1 MKMNKEHRN
10 TTKRK
15 KEWIPVSKK
24 LPKEGVKVLVWY
36 EYFRYGTYNR
46 LFQTYGLGYVY
57 RGEFAPFINGGKR
70 MAAVKSNCMDAASRR
85 IQGRGV
91 DQ

>member
-24 LPKEGVKVLVWY
+24 LPKEGVKALVWY

-57 RGEFAPFINGGKR
+57 RGEFAPFINGESGWKQLR
-70 MAAVKSNCMDAASRR
+70 VIAWMPLPEEYKE
-85 IQGRGV
+85 GE
-91 DQ
+91 

>member
-1 MKMNKEHRN
+1 MKINKGHRN

-36 EYFRYGTYNR
+36 EYFRYGSYNR

-57 RGEFAPFINGGKR
+57 QGEFSPFINGESGWRQLRVIAWMPLPEEYKE
-70 MAAVKSNCMDAASRR
+70 
-85 IQGRGV
+85 GE
-91 DQ
+91 

>member
-1 MKMNKEHRN
+1 MKMDKEHRN
-10 TTKRK
+10 TTKSKRK

-36 EYFRYGTYNR
+36 EYFRYGSYNR

-57 RGEFAPFINGGKR
+57 RGEFAPFINGESGWQQLRVIAWMPLPEKY
-70 MAAVKSNCMDAASRR
+70 KE
-85 IQGRGV
+85 GE
-91 DQ
+91 